1 MKNLI
6 YLIAIS
12 TGILLSSCSKNLTY
26 FTSDL
31 VENYNWGEREL
42 KRIQFYVSEDI
53 YLYKT
58 EKGGSSQIKGGRI
71 EIKDQRKVD
80 EIIIKEGTPGILMFM
95 PKENTFAISFD
106 DSGNHLIFSP
116 GKKTNGKYTL
126 RAKKWLERRKGG
138 VISYGDEE
146 YYTTTQS
153 AYAALMVDLNK
164 ANKSERKSER
174 ASGRT
179 VR

>member
-1 MKNLI
+1 MKNLF
-6 YLIAIS
+6 YLLTITS
-12 TGILLSSCSKNLTY
+12 VILLSSCSKNLTY

-31 VENYNWGEREL
+31 VENYSWGEREL
-42 KRIQFYVSEDI
+42 KRIQFYVSEDV

-71 EIKDQRKVD
+71 QIKDQRKVD
-80 EIIIKEGTPGILMFM
+80 EIIIKEGTPGTLMFM
-95 PKENTFAISFD
+95 PKENTFAVSFD
-106 DSGNHLIFSP
+106 NSGNYLIFSP
-116 GKKTNGKYTL
+116 SKKTNGKYTL
-126 RAKKWLERRKGG
+126 RAKKWLDKGKGG
-138 VISYGDEE
+138 VITYGEEE

-164 ANKSERKSER
+164 ANKSERKSKR